1 MAETANKTGNKKH
14 HEGHRARLRQRLI
27 NNGPEALQ
35 EYELLELIL
44 TMAIP
49 RRDVKPL
56 AKDLMAHF
64 GSLSAVLHAEIKALK
79 QFEGV
84 GDTAAAAIKTVT
96 AGAHHM
102 LQQDLSKRPILNSWS
117 RLLDYFKAT
126 MAHETREHFR
136 ILFLNKKNELI
147 ADEIQHSGTVDH
159 TQAYPREI
167 MKRALDLGA
176 TAMILIHNHPSGDA
190 TPSQPDIDLTKAIVN
205 AASPFKIVIHDHVI
219 VARTETASMRNM
231 GLMP

>member
-1 MAETANKTGNKKH
+1 MAQKVQGDTNKKH
-14 HEGHRARLRQRLI
+14 NEGHRARLRRRLL
-27 NNGPEALQ
+27 NSGPDALQ
-35 EYELLELIL
+35 DYELLELIL

-56 AKDLMAHF
+56 AKDLLAHF
-64 GSLSAVLHAEIKALK
+64 GSLSAVLHADAGALRK
-79 QFEGV
+79 FDGV

-96 AGAHHM
+96 AGAHHI
-102 LQQDLSKRPILNSWS
+102 LQQDLSQRPVLNSWS
-117 RLLDYFKAT
+117 RLLDYCKAT

-136 ILFLNKKNELI
+136 ILFLNKKNELM

-167 MKRALDLGA
+167 MKRALEVGA

-205 AASPFKIVIHDHVI
+205 AAHPFKIVIHDHVI